1 MKVEIKKTS
10 WNDITI
16 NDYRKIT
23 EITSREFDSELEKG
37 IAILSVLCGVD
48 EDDVYSLP
56 INQLKSLLDGITWIY
71 EPYSFDKNWKADSLT
86 INGEKYDIVADINKF
101 TVAQYADFQ
110 IYWDKRDDIDYM
122 AKVLSCF
129 IIPKGKV
136 YNDGYD
142 VVELIDILENNIS
155 INVWNSLCYF
165 FLKCCLL
172 SIEASLYCSVLVLT
186 KMIMKE
192 RNKERRQQL
201 RQLRRKALMQIKTF
215 SSYR

>member
-1 MKVEIKKTS
+1 MKIDIKKKS

-16 NDYRKIT
+16 SDYRKIK
-23 EITSREFDSELEKG
+23 EITEREFDSELEKG
-37 IAILSVLCGVD
+37 IAVLSVLCDVS

-56 INQLKSLLDGITWIY
+56 INQLKGLLDGISWMN

-86 INGEKYDIVADINKF
+86 INGEKYDIVCDINKF

-110 IYWDKRDDIDYM
+110 IYWNKRDDVDYM
-122 AKVLSCF
+122 ARVLSVF
-129 IIPKGKV
+129 IVPKGKI

-155 INVWNSLCYF
+155 INVWNSICYF
-165 FLKCCLL
+165 FLNSCLL
-172 SIEASLYCSVLVLT
+172 SIEASLYCSVLALT

-215 SSYR
+215 SYYR

>member
-1 MKVEIKKTS
+1 MKVEIKKKS

-155 INVWNSLCYF
+155 INVWNSVCFF
-165 FLKCCLL
+165 FLKDLML
-172 SIEASLYCSVLVLT
+172 SIKASLYCSLWVT
-186 KMIMKE
+186 MKMIWKE
-192 RNKERRQQL
+192 KNKEK
-201 RQLRRKALMQIKTF
+201 RKELKEMRKKLMTQIRTISF
-215 SSYR
+215 

>member
-56 INQLKSLLDGITWIY
+56 INQLKSLLDGISWMN

-86 INGEKYDIVADINKF
+86 INGEKYDIVCDINKF

-110 IYWDKRDDIDYM
+110 IYWDKRDDVDYM
-122 AKVLSCF
+122 ARVLSVF
-129 IIPKGKV
+129 IIPKGKI

-155 INVWNSLCYF
+155 INVWNSVCFF
-165 FLKCCLL
+165 FLKDLML
-172 SIEASLYCSVLVLT
+172 SIKASLYCSLWVT
-186 KMIMKE
+186 MKMIWKE
-192 RNKERRQQL
+192 KNKEKKKEL
-201 RQLRRKALMQIKTF
+201 KEMRKKLMTQIRTIGF
-215 SSYR
+215 